1 MKQEDLNFFKDNRGY
16 RRLFEAFRK
25 KYKSLGRIGGSV
37 KLINLSPEE
46 KEILTSHF
54 RKDYTRQT
62 SVDVSLLKFEES
74 LKNTKFE
81 GYTLKE
87 ILEAY
92 FGEPLTGKKED
103 EETFQVQKKQFF
115 ERLYSI
121 CRSEESKAWLE
132 DVYEG
137 KAAGARVI
145 EMRLSREEDRG
156 KLFREMGDVCRA
168 LDDLPVKRHSKERLP
183 VFASRIT
190 QNPHALDL
198 GTTLGN
204 LFFNALCSVLDVG
217 EVKDSQD
224 RAEVYY
230 RAGILIDE
238 ISNYV
243 TVVGLQAFKKDVAD
257 PVWQAAY
264 ENGQALQV
272 PLLNLSF
279 IDEIKSPTGDVFIV
293 ENPGVFASL
302 LDLWNKQI
310 FEKDVKKIPEPG
322 ACPIT
327 PSLICTFG
335 QPRLSAFVLMDLLA
349 RSGAQMYYSGDFDP
363 EGLMIADRLYRR
375 YSDKLK
381 LWHYTVKDYKKCL
394 SHKTISEKRL
404 AMLKNI
410 TCPDLAPVVEFMAD
424 IKKAGYQEL
433 LLDELASSLSSAIRP
448 LKGSGAR
455 PSAPTFQMQKMSTTP
470 PP

>member
-1 MKQEDLNFFKDNRGY
+1 MINQDMEFFKNNKGY

-137 KAAGARVI
+137 KAAGARAV
-145 EMRLSREEDRG
+145 ETRLWKEDDR
-156 KLFREMGDVCRA
+156 KRLFREMEDVCRA
-168 LDDLPVKRHSKERLP
+168 LDDLPVRRKKKERLA

-190 QNPHALDL
+190 QNPHAFDF
-198 GTTLGN
+198 GTAAGN
-204 LFFNALCSVLDVG
+204 LFFNALLTVMDAG
-217 EVKDSQD
+217 QARDSRD
-224 RAEVYY
+224 RVEVYY
-230 RAGILIDE
+230 RAGILMDE
-238 ISNYV
+238 ISNFI
-243 TVVGLQAFKKDVAD
+243 TVAGLRAFRGDVPD
-257 PVWQAAY
+257 PVWEAAY
-264 ENGQALQV
+264 ENGEVLQV
-272 PLLNLSF
+272 PLLNLST
-279 IDEIKSPTGDVFIV
+279 IDRVASPTGKVFVV
-293 ENPGVFASL
+293 ENPGIFSSLIDAS
-302 LDLWNKQI
+302 KS
-310 FEKDVKKIPEPG
+310 EKSPR
-322 ACPIT
+322 CP
-327 PSLICTFG
+327 LICTFG
-335 QPRLSAFVLMDLLA
+335 QPRLSAFVLLDLLA
-349 RSGAQMYYSGDFDP
+349 DGDMQIYYSGDFDP
-363 EGLMIADRLYRR
+363 EGLLIADRLFKR
-375 YSDKLK
+375 YENNLK
-381 LWHYTVKDYKKCL
+381 LWHYNVEDYEKCL
-394 SHKTISEKRL
+394 SRKTISEKRL
-404 AMLKNI
+404 SMLKNLA
-410 TCPDLAPVVEFMAD
+410 CPELAPVARHMLQV
-424 IKKAGYQEL
+424 KKAGYQEL
-433 LLDELASSLSSAIRP
+433 LIDDLAADVSHIIRRGN
-448 LKGSGAR
+448 LIV
-455 PSAPTFQMQKMSTTP
+455 T
-470 PP
+470 